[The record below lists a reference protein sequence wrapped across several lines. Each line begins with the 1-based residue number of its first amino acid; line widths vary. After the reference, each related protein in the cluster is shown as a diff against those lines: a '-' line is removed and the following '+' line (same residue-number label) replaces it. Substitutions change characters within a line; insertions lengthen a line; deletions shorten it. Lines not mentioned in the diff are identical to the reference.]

1 MINEADS
8 LRSPDRIFGPDPR
21 TPALV
26 RIDSTTGLAR
36 SITPI
41 DQHEAVARFQL
52 NPTVP
57 ESVRIHFETAKNLY
71 LYAWCVFR
79 FYPVAEQ
86 QVFST
91 LEFAL
96 RERQPDF
103 VRQYSKRHPRNVEP
117 GLGALLNNAI
127 KEGLVRNNAFPARE
141 RWAHARA
148 LERYR
153 HEQMEKMLAEGLT
166 EMVMDDSGVI
176 ATEDDL
182 NYDWL
187 KAFLDAIPYLRNRHA
202 HGSGMLYY
210 TVLHTFD
217 VVTQI
222 INQLYHEPENP
233 AGTDG

>member
-1 MINEADS
+1 MVNEADS
-8 LRSPDRIFGPDPR
+8 LRSPDRIFDPDPR

-26 RIDSTTGLAR
+26 RIDSKTGLPR

-41 DQHEAVARFQL
+41 DQHEAVSWFQL

-57 ESVRIHFETAKNLY
+57 ESVQIHFETAKNIY

-86 QVFST
+86 QAFST

-96 RERQPDF
+96 RERQPEF
-103 VRQYSKRHPRNVEP
+103 VKRYAEKHRQNADP
-117 GLGALLNNAI
+117 GLGALLRNAI
-127 KEGLVRNNAFPARE
+127 KEGLLRNEIFPARN

-153 HEQMEKMLAEGLT
+153 HEQMEKMFAEGLT
-166 EMVMDDSGVI
+166 EMVIDDTGVV
-176 ATEDDL
+176 ASEDDL

-187 KAFLDAIPYLRNRHA
+187 RAFLDTIPYLRNQHA
-202 HGSGMLYY
+202 HGTGMLYH

-222 INQLYHEPENP
+222 INQLYPVEVRT
-233 AGTDG
+233 AG